1 MSDTL
6 KSIWFAAITAL
17 VASLLLTG
25 ASSGLKEYR
34 LANIKI
40 DNQKNLLKSVGLIH
54 PDVTYSGEDI
64 EKLYREN
71 IKSYRAIETG
81 DLVAET
87 AAAHPGSPLFLYVRD
102 DQTRAYILPVH
113 SKGLWAK
120 IDGYLAIKNDGRTIS
135 GFTVY
140 NHGETPGLGGEIEKA
155 WFQKNF
161 RGKQIVDQ
169 NDRFVSVGITK
180 GKVADTIAAESQ
192 ANFVDGISGATLTGR
207 FLSEG
212 LRETLLTY
220 EKVSANFRQG
230 RINLNTAAAAKTD
243 SP

>member
-25 ASSGLKEYR
+25 ASSGLKDYR

-54 PDVTYSGEDI
+54 PDVSYSGEDI
-64 EKLYREN
+64 EKLFREN
-71 IKSYRAIETG
+71 IKNYRVVETG
-81 DLVAET
+81 DLVPET
-87 AAAHPGSPLFLYVRD
+87 AAGPPGSPLFLYVREN
-102 DQTRAYILPVH
+102 QTQAYILPVH
-113 SKGLWAK
+113 SRGLWAK
-120 IDGYLAIKNDGRTIS
+120 IDGYLALENDGRTIS

-155 WFQKNF
+155 WFQNNF
-161 RGKQIVDQ
+161 RGKKIVNQ
-169 NDRFVSVGITK
+169 NNKFVSVGITK

-192 ANFVDGISGATLTGR
+192 ANYVDGISGATLTGR
-207 FLSEG
+207 FLTEG

-220 EKVSANFRQG
+220 EKVSANFREG
-230 RINLNTAAAAKTD
+230 RINISTSKAAKTD

>member
-17 VASLLLTG
+17 LSSLLLTG

-34 LANIKI
+34 LANIKL

-54 PDVTYSGEDI
+54 PDVTYTGEDI

-71 IKSYRAIETG
+71 IKSYRAGEAG
-81 DLVAET
+81 DLVPET
-87 AAAHPGSPLFLYVRD
+87 AAAPQGSPLFLYVKD
-102 DQTRAYILPVH
+102 NQTRAYILPVH
-113 SKGLWAK
+113 SRGLWGK
-120 IDGYLAIKNDGRTIS
+120 IDGYLAVENDGRTVS

-155 WFQKNF
+155 WFQNNF
-161 RGKQIVDQ
+161 RGKKIVDQ
-169 NDRFVSVGITK
+169 NDRFVSVGIIK
-180 GKVADTIAAESQ
+180 GKVADQVAAENQ

-212 LRETLLTY
+212 LRDTLLAY
-220 EKVSANFRQG
+220 EKVSAKFREGQ
-230 RINLNTAAAAKTD
+230 INLNTAAAEKTS